1 MALEKQQVDVVCM
14 VPGHVI
20 SGMLDTTP
28 SLMVPT
34 SKDWVIS
41 GIESLRST
49 WLYPRP
55 HYLIHPWRW
64 QRYAQALTNWLPG
77 FISDQ
82 TAIYM
87 ALVAREKHWKQLE
100 EKKAAQ

>member
-1 MALEKQQVDVVCM
+1 MTLEKQQVDVVCM

-34 SKDWVIS
+34 SHDWVEA
-41 GIESLRST
+41 GIESLRPT
-49 WLYPRP
+49 WWSPRP
-55 HYLIHPWRW
+55 SYLIHPWRW
-64 QRYAQALTNWLPG
+64 QRYAQAITNWLPN

-82 TAIYM
+82 TAVFM
-87 ALVAREKHWKQLE
+87 ALTARDKYRRLQSEAGAK
-100 EKKAAQ
+100 